1 MNTENQY
8 FENHETVPKLY
19 FTSDELAFFDEQNA
33 MNHAEQLDDKTIIA
47 KTREE
52 VEAELEKITNDEWDD
67 LDSDQ
72 DDESDLI

>member
-33 MNHAEQLDDKTIIA
+33 INHAAELDDQTVTA

-52 VEAELEKITNDEWDD
+52 VEAELEKIINTWDD
-67 LDSDQ
+67 LET
-72 DDESDLI
+72 DDIDEFDVV

>member
-33 MNHAEQLDDKTIIA
+33 INHAVELDDQTVTA

-52 VEAELEKITNDEWDD
+52 VEAELEKITNDTWDD
-67 LDSDQ
+67 LET
-72 DDESDLI
+72 DEFDVV